1 MPILNVALHRSHSD
15 SVLSGDVL
23 TINPRT
29 YVHTFFAN
37 DFKIKTIKYIL
48 KCKFLTTICTP
59 AQNKEKNER
68 TRQEQL
74 SVSLAEL
81 RCLKTLLLL
90 QNN

>member
-1 MPILNVALHRSHSD
+1 MFTL
-15 SVLSGDVL
+15 
-23 TINPRT
+23 
-29 YVHTFFAN
+29 FFAN

-81 RCLKTLLLL
+81 RFIKTLLGHYSVFSTYR
-90 QNN
+90 QSSAYTVF